1 MTTPSS
7 RSGEF
12 AKKSTRSPRRRL
24 RRSHSSAET
33 TTTAF
38 LPLRVTSC
46 GPSLIARA
54 TSSLKFARASLI
66 FQLASRSA
74 TAHLPHEG
82 IRYSYFVQI
91 VQQGPLRARLPT
103 QSRGSQIGSALL
115 GLARHP
121 PLPRRRRG
129 NPASA
134 ARPPAP

>member
-74 TAHLPHEG
+74 TAHLPHAGSNIATLYKLYNKALFERDHPNNPG
-82 IRYSYFVQI
+82 EPNRL
-91 VQQGPLRARLPT
+91 GPARL
-103 QSRGSQIGSALL
+103 G
-115 GLARHP
+115 AR
-121 PLPRRRRG
+121 
-129 NPASA
+129 
-134 ARPPAP
+134 